1 MCDSAC
7 VLYLLTYLAEL
18 LCGEGAAA
26 ITVERLEP
34 AQGETNRRHRLS
46 RAADRL
52 RATPSPW
59 DTIPSPRDVRQGRP
73 RTEGGGAAPEHLVR
87 VRVRARVS

>member
-1 MCDSAC
+1 MCDSAL

-34 AQGETNRRHRLS
+34 AQGETNGRHRLS
-46 RAADRL
+46 RAAERL

-59 DTIPSPRDVRQGRP
+59 DIKQGRP
-73 RTEGGGAAPEHLVR
+73 RTKVPPRRGSCPLAAGCCRLR
-87 VRVRARVS
+87 RA